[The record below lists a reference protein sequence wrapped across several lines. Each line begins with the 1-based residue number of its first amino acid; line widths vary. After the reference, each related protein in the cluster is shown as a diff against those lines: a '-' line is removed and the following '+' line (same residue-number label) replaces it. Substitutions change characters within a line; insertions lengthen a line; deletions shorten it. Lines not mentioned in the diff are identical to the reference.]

1 MHQDITLTV
10 DYHDKNCVIRRL
22 DHATSDERV
31 TTVPTARREL
41 ERVIREACAVAGPRR
56 GEVIWIQE
64 STTGWAR
71 VKELVEPHGRFVL
84 ANVLQMPLPP
94 KARRRKT
101 DKVDTG
107 RLQREFLSGN
117 LPLAHQ
123 PPASWR
129 QARRL
134 VALREN
140 LVNRRIALTN
150 WIGRYLAHETWVER
164 TGLWSR
170 RGLARLQALPLPDLD
185 RQVVNWKLA
194 ELDELGRRLEEVEQA
209 IATLYHTWPPAK
221 RLDAIRGIGVVAAVS
236 ILARIGPVQRFR
248 SAEHLI
254 AFAGLAPG
262 VQQSDETRRAGR
274 IGGGGTDKHLRH
286 YLIEATIWARD
297 IPRYRG
303 AYERMARRRGKKIAR
318 LVVAR
323 LLARSIY
330 KMLRDDV
337 AFQPTAA

>member
-10 DYHDKNCVIRRL
+10 DYHDRNCVIRRL
-22 DHATSDERV
+22 DHATGEERV
-31 TTVPTARREL
+31 TTVRTSRLEL
-41 ERVIREACAVAGPRR
+41 ERVLGEACSVAGPR
-56 GEVIWIQE
+56 GGGVTWIQE

-71 VKELVEPHGRFVL
+71 VKELVEPQARFVL

-101 DKVDTG
+101 DKIDTG
-107 RLQREFLSGN
+107 RLQREFLSGT

-123 PPASWR
+123 PPACWR

-134 VALREN
+134 VALRED
-140 LVNRRIALTN
+140 LVNRRTALTN
-150 WIGRYLAHETWVER
+150 WITRYLAHETWVDR
-164 TGLWSR
+164 NGLWSR
-170 RGLARLQALPLPDLD
+170 RGLARLRALPLPKLD
-185 RQVVNWKLA
+185 RQVIDWKLE
-194 ELDELGRRLEEVEQA
+194 ELDELRRRLAEVEEA
-209 IATLYHTWPPAK
+209 IVALYHVWPPAK
-221 RLDAIRGIGVVAAVS
+221 RLDAIRGIGVVASVS
-236 ILARIGPVQRFR
+236 ILARIGPVKRFA
-248 SAEHLI
+248 SAEQLI

-262 VQQSDETRRAGR
+262 IQQSDETRRAGR

-303 AYERMARRRGKKIAR
+303 AYERTARRRGNKIAR

-330 KMLRDDV
+330 KMLRDQV